1 MSRPIARTFRAC
13 PLLRYLAVG
22 LAAALATVACGLAV
36 LPDTAADEPVR
47 AVRAAAGAPE
57 FAPYI
62 DGSLH
67 PPFDLV
73 DATKKTGVK
82 SYTLAFITA
91 GGAGC
96 APKWG
101 GVTDIGANPVAN
113 QAGDLRAL
121 GGDIRISF
129 GGASGI
135 ELAAACP
142 TVERLT
148 AAYEQVVSAFKLTRA
163 DFDIEGAAL
172 ADTAANTRRAQA
184 IATLQK
190 RHPDLEVS
198 LTLPVLP
205 EGLTPDGVNLV
216 KNAKAN
222 GMDVDVVNIMAMD
235 YGPPSSEMGDLAVQA
250 ATSTE
255 TQLRS
260 ALAVP
265 SAWDRL
271 AITPMI
277 GVNDVAGETFTLA
290 DAAQVAAFARAR
302 GLAWTAM
309 WSANRDRPC
318 PGGVKPLADPTCSG
332 VDQEPL
338 AFTRALG

>member
-1 MSRPIARTFRAC
+1 MSRSVARYIRAC

-22 LAAALATVACGLAV
+22 LAAALGTVACGLAI
-36 LPDTAADEPVR
+36 LPDPADGEPVR
-47 AVRAAAGAPE
+47 ALRAAAAATD
-57 FAPYI
+57 FAPYV

-73 DATKKTGVK
+73 GTAKKTGVK
-82 SYTLAFITA
+82 TFTLAFITS
-91 GGAGC
+91 GGGC
-96 APKWG
+96 VPKWG

-129 GGASGI
+129 GGATGI

-142 TVERLT
+142 TAERLS
-148 AAYEQVVSAFKLTRA
+148 AAYEQVVAAFKLTRA
-163 DFDIEGAAL
+163 DFDIEGSAL

-184 IATLQK
+184 IAALQK
-190 RHPDLEVS
+190 RNPDLEVS

-205 EGLTPDGVNLV
+205 EGLTPDGVELV

-222 GMDVDVVNIMAMD
+222 GVDIGAVNIMAMD
-235 YGPPSSEMGDLAVQA
+235 YGPPSSQMGDLAIQA

-255 TQLRS
+255 AQLRS
-260 ALAVP
+260 VLDLP
-265 SAWDRL
+265 SAWERL
-271 AITPMI
+271 AVTPMI

-290 DAAQVAAFARAR
+290 DAAQVGAFARAR
-302 GLAWTAM
+302 GLAWTSM

-318 PGGVKPLADPTCSG
+318 PGGVKSQADPTCSG

-338 AFTRALG
+338 AFTSALG